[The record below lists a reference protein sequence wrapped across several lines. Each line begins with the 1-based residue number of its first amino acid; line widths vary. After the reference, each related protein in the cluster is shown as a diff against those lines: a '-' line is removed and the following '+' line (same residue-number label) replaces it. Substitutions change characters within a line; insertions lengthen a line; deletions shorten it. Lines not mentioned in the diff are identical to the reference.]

1 MNIITLPHSDR
12 RIATPQNLTRCDPSC
27 IQTNNHY
34 EPHSFDLHGLIWC
47 LMDGPVKYHQKLS
60 GIVFH
65 PPFHACMYVIHGI
78 NPFHLIFLWHSDV
91 SLVGNVIECLFE
103 EIKVLLLR
111 DQNETYELHEINNTL
126 NCNYMKRTLT
136 TRCPFSSRTRKSPFS
151 NPEEMVAIDIGVTLG
166 SYPLDEGAIGW
177 DISLSMFLLWS
188 TSANWFILCLVKLL
202 LPVCFQSRV
211 VILHEKT

>member
-1 MNIITLPHSDR
+1 MRPKLTSIVSMCFAGQITPTSPLFIYKIPSALSLMNIFTLPHSDR
-12 RIATPQNLTRCDPSC
+12 QIATTQNLTWCDPSC

-34 EPHSFDLHGLIWC
+34 EPHSVHLHCLILC
-47 LMDGPVKYHQKLS
+47 LMDGPVKYHQKFS

-65 PPFHACMYVIHGI
+65 PPFHACMHVIHGI
-78 NPFHLIFLWHSDV
+78 NPFHLILLWHSDV

-111 DQNETYELHEINNTL
+111 GRNRHELHEINNTL
-126 NCNYMKRTLT
+126 NCNYNIKRTLT

-166 SYPLDEGAIGW
+166 S
-177 DISLSMFLLWS
+177 
-188 TSANWFILCLVKLL
+188 
-202 LPVCFQSRV
+202 
-211 VILHEKT
+211 